1 MSHSSQVLSLSLQV
15 TDVTRP
21 VCQVVNTSAD
31 CPASSSL
38 CNSSHWEFT
47 ANLTDGVNGTGI
59 SSVTMRRGNGTLNTS
74 TVVGA
79 GGENVTVAT
88 YSASCCSETAELV
101 AVDGVGNVVTCV
113 AQARESSMPTTPT
126 PAISAANP
134 QSILGWLW
142 ISVAVFL
149 LWDSQAFI

>member
-1 MSHSSQVLSLSLQV
+1 MSLQV

-21 VCQVVNTSAD
+21 VCQVVITSAD
-31 CPASSSL
+31 CPVSSSL
-38 CNSSHWEFT
+38 CNSSRWEFT

-59 SSVTMRRGNGTLNTS
+59 SSVTVRRGNGTLNTS

-88 YSASCCSETAELV
+88 YSAPCCSETAELV

-113 AQARESSMPTTPT
+113 GQARESTTPTTPT
-126 PAISAANP
+126 PTPTPAPAISAANA

-149 LWDSQAFI
+149 LWDSLAFI

>member
-1 MSHSSQVLSLSLQV
+1 M
-15 TDVTRP
+15 
-21 VCQVVNTSAD
+21 CQVVVTSAD
-31 CPASSSL
+31 CPASLSL
-38 CNSSHWEFT
+38 CNSSRWEFT

-59 SSVTMRRGNGTLNTS
+59 SSVTVRRGNGTLNTS

-101 AVDGVGNVVTCV
+101 AVDGAGNVATCV
-113 AQARESSMPTTPT
+113 GRVREPTTPIMATTLTTPT
-126 PAISAANP
+126 PAPAISAAHA
-134 QSILGWLW
+134 QSMLGWLW

-149 LWDSQAFI
+149 LWDSQAYI